1 MLLVAAPPLI
11 RAMFRLRRTGGTGPQ
26 AVASKGWNGM
36 TTLTA
41 PVRVPVSI
49 SRRYLAAGT
58 FILLGLIDI
67 FIFGLFAHRG
77 DATLRAVAAR
87 RHAARAGDP
96 RARRR

>member
-1 MLLVAAPPLI
+1 
-11 RAMFRLRRTGGTGPQ
+11 
-26 AVASKGWNGM
+26 M

-67 FIFGLFAHRG
+67 FVFGFFAHR
-77 DATLRAVAAR
+77 ATPSSRCRCPAPRRTCRRSTCPAR
-87 RHAARAGDP
+87 
-96 RARRR
+96 